1 MGLAAA
7 WSDAAPRSLN
17 REFLAMAKDAGL
29 IDLNL
34 NATSIL
40 NLFVYVQDDGSV
52 LDADVCIALPR
63 LALVLASGLG

>member
-1 MGLAAA
+1 
-7 WSDAAPRSLN
+7 
-17 REFLAMAKDAGL
+17 MAKDAGL